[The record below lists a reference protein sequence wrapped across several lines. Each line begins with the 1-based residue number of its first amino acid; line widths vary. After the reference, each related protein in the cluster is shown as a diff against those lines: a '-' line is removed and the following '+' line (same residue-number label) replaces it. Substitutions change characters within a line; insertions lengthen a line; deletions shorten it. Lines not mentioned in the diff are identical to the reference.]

1 MYMMNQQELSL
12 LKLLT
17 IEISDTIACQ
27 TSNNIWAVASLALPP
42 NVRSTQ
48 SSLLISAG
56 LNTTTLN
63 QYYLFTF
70 ALTTSTTRAISICCP
85 CIFPKDQ
92 Q

>member
-42 NVRSTQ
+42 NV
-48 SSLLISAG
+48 
-56 LNTTTLN
+56 
-63 QYYLFTF
+63 
-70 ALTTSTTRAISICCP
+70 
-85 CIFPKDQ
+85 
-92 Q
+92 